1 VHNIYFLTVPSATL
15 TLVLTLATHMNW
27 VSGIKTQS
35 DADQAKTQTVIQQKK
50 DAEIAR
56 QRVSTGCLKIVSR
69 NSSGTFVQIKE
80 GMPIFGHSSQYDK
93 TPAADGTVVCDAYGG
108 TGVVKDGKVRAFAS
122 DPSLKQ

>member
-1 VHNIYFLTVPSATL
+1 MHKIYFLSLPSAAL
-15 TLVLTLATHMNW
+15 VGVLTLATHMNW

-56 QRVSTGCLKIVSR
+56 QRVNAGCLQIVSR
-69 NSSGTFVQIKE
+69 TSSGTLVQIKE
-80 GMPIFGHSSQYDK
+80 GMPIFGHSSQSDK

-108 TGVVKDGKVRAFAS
+108 TGVVQDGKVGAFAS